1 MRRWGRQRAGARPNL
16 PKRSAPAGA
25 FAGRRGDRGRPRP
38 VRKIVAWLAVAF
50 LGGWGAAAVYREGRP
65 LVASWFE
72 VREVTV
78 IGASHVTR
86 KEVLERLS
94 LQPGE
99 TLFSVRPAELAAR
112 LESHPW
118 IEQATVGRRPFHAL
132 VVSLAERRAVAV
144 LKTPRVSVLLD
155 PEGQVLSVLTGA
167 DEPGLPML
175 VGIDPNELVQGETR
189 ARHAIRAGIR
199 LAGVLRDAFEDRPQV
214 DVSHPDHTVAEVQG
228 LRFRFGPSAVEEQ
241 WDRYR
246 TVARTF
252 QAVRGEGRGERATPC
267 AHASLPASPMADAD
281 SLPSGFRQAGPG
293 NRCQEIDLRYQ
304 GKVIVRE
311 RG

>member
-1 MRRWGRQRAGARPNL
+1 MSLWRKRRNGPRPNL
-16 PKRSAPAGA
+16 PKRPGAPRHRSAARSRA
-25 FAGRRGDRGRPRP
+25 RRRRIGS
-38 VRKIVAWLAVAF
+38 VLLWTAAVC
-50 LGGWGAAAVYREGRP
+50 LCGWCAAAVYREGRQF
-65 LVASWFE
+65 VASWLE

-118 IEQATVGRRPFHAL
+118 IEQATVGRRPLHAL
-132 VVSLAERRAVAV
+132 AVSLTERRAVAV
-144 LKTPRVSVLLD
+144 LKTPRMSVLLD
-155 PEGQVLSVLTGA
+155 PEGHVLSVLTGA

-175 VGIDPNELVQGETR
+175 VGIDPNELVQGEAR
-189 ARHAIRAGIR
+189 ARQAIRAGIR

-214 DVSHPDHTVAEVQG
+214 DVSHPDDTVAEIQG

-252 QAVRGEGRGERATPC
+252 HAVRGEGRSERATPC
-267 AHASLPASPMADAD
+267 AHDPLPASSMADAD
-281 SLPSGFRQAGPG
+281 RLASDLRHAGPG
-293 NRCQEIDLRYQ
+293 TRCPEIDLRYQ
-304 GKVIVRE
+304 GKVIVRT